1 MLDTLRKYVEAGMG
15 AISSRRAEELARKLA
30 EQGQA
35 RKEQVGAVAHDLMEW
50 SRKNGERL
58 AQTIRREVKRQIVA
72 LGVATKGEVE
82 SLKKRVA
89 ALEAKP
95 GRAPARKTTA
105 RKTTARKT
113 TARKTAARKRTT

>member
-1 MLDTLRKYVEAGMG
+1 
-15 AISSRRAEELARKLA
+15 
-30 EQGQA
+30 
-35 RKEQVGAVAHDLMEW
+35 LMEW

-113 TARKTAARKRTT
+113 AARKRTT